1 MKKLIQ
7 ICPVLCL
14 VLAFSF
20 ISANARTT
28 TKLKA
33 DIPFDFN
40 AGGNHY
46 KAGRYTLKIS
56 NSRTG
61 AVIHITDAENKVL
74 DTMLASVSSNT
85 SDGESVL
92 VFNNYEGQRFLTG
105 IATRDDSIKISRSTT
120 GRQAASGKWRAEKK
134 PEIIAIA
141 ITNL

>member
-14 VLAFSF
+14 ALAFSF
-20 ISANARTT
+20 ISANAQTT

-33 DIPFDFN
+33 DVPFDFN

-61 AVIHITDAENKVL
+61 AVIHIADQENKVL

-85 SDGESVL
+85 SDGEPVL
-92 VFNNYEGQRFLTG
+92 VFNNYEGQRFLSG
-105 IATRDDSIKISRSTT
+105 IAARDGTIKISRSAAE
-120 GRQAASGKWRAEKK
+120 RQIASGKMRAEKK

-141 ITNL
+141 ITN